1 MGNNVAKIFK
11 NFYVLIIMICYN
23 KDGFVTEK
31 EEDME
36 YCVEKDIIIKS
47 GVLTIEKAGHTIKVF
62 NDKPLVQTVILLKEN
77 EENWYKVIKPSKI
90 LVDEIEV
97 RGRSL
102 EDLLKFNIVIKKEC
116 KFLIFFCKNVVT
128 LQ

>member
-1 MGNNVAKIFK
+1 MKKIFK

-23 KDGFVTEK
+23 KEGFVTER

-36 YCVEKDIIIKS
+36 YCVGKDIIIRSGLLTMEKS
-47 GVLTIEKAGHTIKVF
+47 GHTIKIF

-77 EENWYKVIKPSKI
+77 EENWYKVINPTKI
-90 LVDEIEV
+90 LVDDIEV
-97 RGRSL
+97 KGRSL
-102 EDLLKFNIVIKKEC
+102 EELLKFNIVIKKEC
-116 KFLIFFCKNVVT
+116 KFLIFFCKYIVT

>member
-1 MGNNVAKIFK
+1 VAKIFK

-23 KDGFVTEK
+23 KEGFVTER

-36 YCVEKDIIIKS
+36 YCVEKDIIIRSGLLTVDKS
-47 GVLTIEKAGHTIKVF
+47 GHTIKIF
-62 NDKPLVQTVILLKEN
+62 NENSLVQLVILLKEN
-77 EENWYKVIKPSKI
+77 EENWYKVIKHTKI
-90 LVDEIEV
+90 LVDDIEV